1 VFKNYIKTALRNLLK
16 NKYYSIISICSLG
29 IAISCF
35 IFTYAYFSHETN
47 YDSYYKDGDRIYRID
62 ANAKIFEP
70 VKLACTS
77 ELLTRELRKVN
88 SDFEYVSA
96 VCSGGEVVFKKDDK
110 MFREKRFFYAEQDF
124 LNIFS
129 TQFLLGNKDNALI
142 RPQTVVLTQSIAQ
155 KYFGLSNPVGRE
167 MMIGNKNYEV
177 TGVVPDPPTNTHL
190 RYTVLASFAT
200 IEPALEYR
208 DWTHFNNFTY
218 IKLKPATGTASF
230 NKILYDLASEYMKGY
245 PDTYLHH
252 ELQHVSDVHTN
263 TDLMWDIDP
272 HINKLYL
279 YILLAVGILTLV
291 MANINLINMSVSQ
304 ALNRSKEIG
313 IRKVSGANK
322 FSIIYQFFVESLIIL
337 IFASILAVLSSA
349 LFTPVFNNLT
359 EINFSM
365 NQMLR
370 LNWVLLILLVV
381 FAVSAISCIYPALV
395 ISSVN
400 PALVLKKIFSSISRG
415 NRLKTA
421 LMTVQYT
428 VTTVLIICFVV
439 MMAQTKYMKNQYLGF
454 DKERKLVLQIPQT
467 KTDFNYLAKEFSGC
481 PSITGASISSAAMG
495 GGISF
500 GSIPLPGE
508 KPDSPSRK
516 RVLHLF
522 ADDNFIKNYNIEIIN
537 GDKERIFSDGLK
549 NGIVVNEKFVQA
561 FGWKNNQEAVGQS
574 LYIPWF
580 DKKVEIIGVVKN
592 FHHAGLQSTID
603 PLLIYNDPSRYR
615 FITLNINGDE
625 QGTLSFLRGK
635 WAGLFPESPFN
646 FFFLDEFFN
655 RNYEKDEKIV
665 TVFSAFSWI
674 GISIAC
680 FGLIGITNNNIQ
692 RKIKEA
698 GIRKVFGA
706 SLYSLLRVFTA
717 RILFTII
724 AAGIIASPIA
734 YYLMDKWLAK
744 YTYRIEMSIFFFI
757 ASITAI
763 VIISMAL
770 ILYPLY
776 KAARRNPIESLRYE

>member
-1 VFKNYIKTALRNLLK
+1 VFRNYVKIALRNLLK

-35 IFTYAYFSHETN
+35 IFTYAYFTHETN
-47 YDSYYKDGDRIYRID
+47 YDSYYKDNDRIYRID
-62 ANAKIFEP
+62 ANTKIYEP

-77 ELLTRELRKVN
+77 ELLTRELRKVK
-88 SDFEYVSA
+88 SDYENVGA
-96 VCSGGEVVFKKDDK
+96 VCFGGEVVFRKDDI
-110 MFREKRFFYAEQDF
+110 MFREKRFYYAEQDF

-129 TQFLLGNKDNALI
+129 TPFLLGNKDNALI

-155 KYFGLSNPVGRE
+155 KYFGSSNPVGKE
-167 MMIGNKNYEV
+167 IMISNKNYEV

-200 IEPALEYR
+200 IEPTLEYR

-218 IKLKPATGTASF
+218 VKLKSTTSVASF
-230 NKILYDLASEYMKGY
+230 NKTIYDLASEYMKGY

-252 ELQHVSDVHTN
+252 ELQPVSDVHTN
-263 TDLMWDIDP
+263 TALMWDIDP

-304 ALNRSKEIG
+304 SLNRSKEIG

-322 FSIIYQFFVESLIIL
+322 SSIIYQFFVESLIIL
-337 IFASILAVLSSA
+337 LFSSILALIFSA
-349 LFTPVFNNLT
+349 FFEPVFNNLT

-365 NQMLR
+365 SQMLQ

-381 FAVSAISCIYPALV
+381 FAVSTISCIYPALV
-395 ISSVN
+395 ISTVN

-428 VTTVLIICFVV
+428 VTTVLIMCFVV

-467 KTDFNYLAKEFSGC
+467 KTDFNYIVKEFSGYQ
-481 PSITGASISSAAMG
+481 SVSGASISSAAMG
-495 GGISF
+495 GTISF

-516 RVLHLF
+516 RVLHFF
-522 ADDNFIKNYNIEIIN
+522 ADDNFIRNYKIDILA
-537 GDKERIFSDGLK
+537 GDKERISSDGLK
-549 NGIVVNEKFVQA
+549 NGIVVNERFVKA
-561 FGWKNNQEAVGQS
+561 FGWKSNQEAVGQS

-580 DKKVEIIGVVKN
+580 DKKVEVLGVVKN
-592 FHHAGLQSTID
+592 FHHAGLQSSID
-603 PLLIYNDPSRYR
+603 PLLIYNDPVRYR
-615 FITLNINGDE
+615 YITLNINGDE

-635 WAGLFPESPFN
+635 WAGLFPEAPFN
-646 FFFLDEFFN
+646 FFFLDEYFN

-680 FGLIGITNNNIQ
+680 FGLIGVTNNNIQ

-706 SLYSLLRVFTA
+706 SIYSLLRVFTN
-717 RILFTII
+717 RILLTII
-724 AAGIIASPIA
+724 AAGIIAAPIA

-744 YTYRIEMSIFFFI
+744 YTYRIEISAFYFV
-757 ASITAI
+757 ASILAI

-776 KAARRNPIESLRYE
+776 KAAKRNPIESLRYE